1 MTERP
6 DKVSIEVWGK
16 TTVKPGEKKRIRL
29 EVGESYTGLSVRLPL
44 LVWRGKEPGPVVF
57 ISSAVHGDEI
67 NGTGTIRELINHPG
81 FSLKRGALIL
91 LPVVNI
97 IGFERHSRYMPD
109 RRDLN
114 RSFPGSETGSITSRL
129 ANLVCTEIISRCDY
143 GIDLHTAAVR
153 RTNFPNVRADMRDPG
168 CRKLAMA
175 FGCEIIVDQQGPDG
189 SFRKCATKAGCP
201 TIILEAGE
209 VWKVEPTY
217 LETAL
222 RGISNCLSV
231 LGMINLPPVP
241 CPDPKVISTTQW
253 VRAGAGG
260 FLQFYVSPGEFVAKD
275 QLLASNAGL
284 LGLEQES
291 IYAPYAGIVI
301 GMSTMPAV
309 SPGDPV
315 MHIAKVSA
323 TEVKQLEQ
331 ALDKQD
337 SRSLEYRL
345 REDLA
350 TNLHVAEVP
359 EDGD

>member
-1 MTERP
+1 MSAPPEKKSV
-6 DKVSIEVWGK
+6 DFWGK
-16 TTVKPGEKKRIRL
+16 TQVRPGEKKRIRL

-44 LVWRGKEPGPVVF
+44 LVWRGKEPGPAVF

-67 NGTGTIRELINHPG
+67 NGTGTIRELINHPP
-81 FSLKRGALIL
+81 FSLKRGTLIL

-129 ANLVCTEIISRCDY
+129 AHLVYTEIIQRCDY

-153 RTNFPNVRADMRDPG
+153 RTNFPNVRADMANPG

-175 FGCEIIVDQQGPDG
+175 FGCEIIVDQEGPEG
-189 SFRKCATKAGCP
+189 SFRKCATRSGCP

-222 RGISNCLSV
+222 RGISNCLSM
-231 LGMINLPPVP
+231 LEMTDKAPLA
-241 CPDPKVISTTQW
+241 CPEPKVIQSTQW

-260 FLQFYVSPGEFVAKD
+260 FLQFYVSPGEFVSKG
-275 QLLASNAGL
+275 QQLASNAGL
-284 LGLEQES
+284 LGLEQEV
-291 IYAPYAGIVI
+291 IYAPYSGIVI

-315 MHIAKVSA
+315 VHIAKLPQREVS
-323 TEVKQLEQ
+323 ELEK
-331 ALDKQD
+331 ALDEQD
-337 SRSLEYRL
+337 SRSLENRL

-350 TNLHVAEVP
+350 TNVHKADLP
-359 EDGD
+359 EGTP

>member
-1 MTERP
+1 MSEP
-6 DKVSIEVWGK
+6 SEKPSVAVWGK
-16 TTVKPGEKKRIRL
+16 THIKPGEKKRIRL

-44 LVWRGKEPGPVVF
+44 LVWRGAEPGPAVF

-81 FSLKRGALIL
+81 FKLKKGTLIL

-114 RSFPGSETGSITSRL
+114 RSFPGSETGSLTSRL
-129 ANLVCTEIISRCDY
+129 ANLVYTEIISRCDY

-153 RTNFPNVRADMRDPG
+153 RTNFPNVRADMDNPG

-175 FGCEIIVDQQGPDG
+175 FGCEIIVDQSGPDG

-222 RGISNCLSV
+222 RGITNCLSM
-231 LGMINLPPVP
+231 LGMTNKAPEP
-241 CPDPKVISTTQW
+241 CPEPKVITTTQW

-260 FLQFYVSPGEFVAKD
+260 FLQFHVSPGEFVTKG
-275 QLLASNAGL
+275 QLLATNAGL

-291 IYAPYAGIVI
+291 MYAPYSGVII

-315 MHIAKVSA
+315 LHIAKLQPK
-323 TEVKQLEQ
+323 EMQKLEK
-331 ALDKQD
+331 ALDD
-337 SRSLEYRL
+337 GESDSLENRL

-350 TNLHVAEVP
+350 TNLHVADIP
-359 EDGD
+359 EESA